1 VASPGSLAH
10 FKGYI
15 NGVEADIVVA
25 CGHWHKLQFSSEE
38 LSAGK
43 FNLFN
48 HMNELMPSQSGQVCL
63 ITAKNGIYNSR
74 DDHLELCKSIMNK
87 HPEGTLFISLYNP
100 TEGLL
105 GDIKRVGIERKEIET
120 SAVCLERQFMVAL
133 AEQIHQ
139 INPDAHW
146 ADYVH
151 SEGGLITRRAI
162 EGMTP
167 EQQDLIKKHLL
178 ITALGPAKPLHKAAA
193 FQVVNIYSKKDY
205 VTKRFAS
212 NERNNPEY
220 DIQFVPCISS
230 RSERVLWIADHLF
243 KGTTYQDALKRASDD
258 IRDEY
263 GFYAP

>member
-1 VASPGSLAH
+1 
-10 FKGYI
+10 
-15 NGVEADIVVA
+15 
-25 CGHWHKLQFSSEE
+25 
-38 LSAGK
+38 
-43 FNLFN
+43 
-48 HMNELMPSQSGQVCL
+48 MPSQGGQVCL
-63 ITAKNGIYNSR
+63 ITAKNGIMNNR
-74 DDHLELCKSIMNK
+74 NDHLEFCKSIMNK

-105 GDIKRVGIERKEIET
+105 GDIKRVNLEKKEIET

-133 AEQIHQ
+133 AEQIHR

-167 EQQDLIKKHLL
+167 EQQELMKKHLL
-178 ITALGPAKPLHKAAA
+178 ITAFGPAKPLAKTAA

-205 VTKRFAS
+205 VTKWFAN

-220 DIQFVPCISS
+220 DIRMVPCISP
-230 RSERVLWIADHLF
+230 RSEWNLKLADHAF
-243 KGTTYQDALKRASDD
+243 NGKTYQEALGDAAQK
-258 IRDEY
+258 IREKH
-263 GFYAP
+263 GLYAPQNN